1 MPGSDEPGYPE
12 REVAGP
18 ITNASTRA
26 TGGDFRTARAV
37 MNNLLVLPPERGFPL
52 PVGGNQV
59 WARCPGVARAM
70 RSPTE
75 TAHCAEKFAELTAAD
90 PDSEH
95 RMQLRTELVTEYLS
109 VAEHI
114 ARRFSGR
121 GESFDDL
128 VQVARVGLINAV
140 DRFEPDRG
148 TDFLS
153 FAVPTIMGEV
163 RRHFRDA
170 SWSVRVPRRLKE
182 LHLQI
187 GHVSG
192 ELGQRLGRAPT
203 PTEIARE
210 LDMSV
215 DEISEGLQAGN
226 AYYAVSVDKP
236 AGDDTEAAS
245 LADTLGEEDGGLE
258 SVENHEALQPLLR
271 ELPARERS
279 ILMLR
284 FFGNMTQTQIAE
296 RVGISQMH
304 VSRLLAQ
311 TLEQLRAKLTE
322 EP

>member
-1 MPGSDEPGYPE
+1 MAKPRTPAPGDLSDDEKLALFKHLAAIDRDDPR
-12 REVAGP
+12 RE
-18 ITNASTRA
+18 TL
-26 TGGDFRTARAV
+26 RTA
-37 MNNLLVLPPERGFPL
+37 
-52 PVGGNQV
+52 
-59 WARCPGVARAM
+59 
-70 RSPTE
+70 
-75 TAHCAEKFAELTAAD
+75 
-90 PDSEH
+90 
-95 RMQLRTELVTEYLS
+95 LVTEYLS

-121 GESFDDL
+121 GEAYDDL

-148 TDFLS
+148 SDFLS

-187 GHVSG
+187 GQVSG

-203 PTEIARE
+203 PTEIARA
-210 LDMSV
+210 LDLSV
-215 DEISEGLQAGN
+215 DEVSEGLQAGN
-226 AYYAVSVDKP
+226 AYYAISVDKP
-236 AGDDTEAAS
+236 AGEESESAS
-245 LADTLGEEDGGLE
+245 LADTLGAEDDGLE

-271 ELPARERS
+271 ELPERERT

-284 FFGNMTQTQIAE
+284 FFGNMTQTQIAK

-311 TLEQLRAKLTE
+311 TLQHLRDKLTD

>member
-1 MPGSDEPGYPE
+1 MRGS
-12 REVAGP
+12 
-18 ITNASTRA
+18 TT
-26 TGGDFRTARAV
+26 TA
-37 MNNLLVLPPERGFPL
+37 P
-52 PVGGNQV
+52 
-59 WARCPGVARAM
+59 
-70 RSPTE
+70 
-75 TAHCAEKFAELTAAD
+75 CAEKFAELSGISGEA
-90 PDSEH
+90 EQQ
-95 RMQLRTELVTEYLS
+95 RRGRLRDELVTEYLP

-121 GESFDDL
+121 GEAFDDL

-140 DRFEPDRG
+140 DRFEPERG
-148 TDFLS
+148 SDFMS

-163 RRHFRDA
+163 RRYFRDS

-187 GHVSG
+187 GQVSG
-192 ELGQRLGRAPT
+192 ALGQRLGRAPT

-210 LDMSV
+210 LNLTV
-215 DEISEGLQAGN
+215 DEVSEGLQAGN

-236 AGDDTEAAS
+236 AGDDGEAAS
-245 LADTLGEEDGGLE
+245 LADTLGEEDGSLE

-271 ELPARERS
+271 ALPPRERT

-284 FFGNMTQTQIAE
+284 FFGNMTQSQIAE

-311 TLEQLRAKLTE
+311 TLEKLRAKLTDE
-322 EP
+322 F

>member
-1 MPGSDEPGYPE
+1 MPKTQTPVSGELDDEQKAALFEELAATDPADPH
-12 REVAGP
+12 RETV
-18 ITNASTRA
+18 
-26 TGGDFRTARAV
+26 RTA
-37 MNNLLVLPPERGFPL
+37 
-52 PVGGNQV
+52 
-59 WARCPGVARAM
+59 
-70 RSPTE
+70 
-75 TAHCAEKFAELTAAD
+75 
-90 PDSEH
+90 
-95 RMQLRTELVTEYLS
+95 LVTEYLP

-121 GESFDDL
+121 GEAYDDL

-148 TDFLS
+148 SDFLS

-187 GHVSG
+187 SAISG
-192 ELGQRLGRAPT
+192 ELGQKLGRAPT
-203 PTEIARE
+203 PSEIARA
-210 LDMSV
+210 LDLSV
-215 DEISEGLQAGN
+215 DEVNEGLQAGN
-226 AYYAVSVDKP
+226 AYYAISVDKP
-236 AGDDTEAAS
+236 AGDDQESSS
-245 LADTLGEEDGGLE
+245 LAETLGGEDNALE

-271 ELPARERS
+271 ELPERERT

-284 FFGNMTQTQIAE
+284 FFGNMTQTQIAK

-311 TLEQLRAKLTE
+311 TLAHLREKLTE

>member
-1 MPGSDEPGYPE
+1 
-12 REVAGP
+12 
-18 ITNASTRA
+18 
-26 TGGDFRTARAV
+26 
-37 MNNLLVLPPERGFPL
+37 
-52 PVGGNQV
+52 
-59 WARCPGVARAM
+59 M

-75 TAHCAEKFAELTAAD
+75 TATCAEKFAELTAPGSD
-90 PDSEH
+90 EQ
-95 RMQLRTELVTEYLS
+95 RRLRLRAELVMEYLS

-114 ARRFSGR
+114 ARRFRGR
-121 GESFDDL
+121 GEAFDDL

-163 RRHFRDA
+163 RRHFRDT

-187 GHVSG
+187 GQVSG

-203 PTEIARE
+203 PTEIALE
-210 LDMSV
+210 VNMSV
-215 DEISEGLQAGN
+215 EEVSEGLQAGN

-236 AGDDTEAAS
+236 AGDDAEAAS

-271 ELPARERS
+271 ELPPRERT

-311 TLEQLRAKLTE
+311 TLAHLRAKLTQD
-322 EP
+322 P

>member
-1 MPGSDEPGYPE
+1 
-12 REVAGP
+12 
-18 ITNASTRA
+18 
-26 TGGDFRTARAV
+26 
-37 MNNLLVLPPERGFPL
+37 
-52 PVGGNQV
+52 
-59 WARCPGVARAM
+59 M

-75 TAHCAEKFAELTAAD
+75 TSTCAEKFAELTAAGSD
-90 PDSEH
+90 TE
-95 RMQLRTELVTEYLS
+95 RRLALRAELVTEYLS

-121 GESFDDL
+121 GEAFDDL

-140 DRFEPDRG
+140 DRFEPERG

-187 GHVSG
+187 GQVSG

-210 LDMSV
+210 LDMTV
-215 DEISEGLQAGN
+215 EEVSEGLQAGN

-236 AGDDTEAAS
+236 AGDDAESVS
-245 LADTLGEEDGGLE
+245 LADTLGEEDDGLE
-258 SVENHEALQPLLR
+258 SVENHESLQPLLR
-271 ELPARERS
+271 ALPARERT

-296 RVGISQMH
+296 HVGISQMH

-311 TLEQLRAKLTE
+311 TLEHLRAKLTE

>member
-1 MPGSDEPGYPE
+1 M
-12 REVAGP
+12 RVADDRRV
-18 ITNASTRA
+18 S
-26 TGGDFRTARAV
+26 
-37 MNNLLVLPPERGFPL
+37 
-52 PVGGNQV
+52 
-59 WARCPGVARAM
+59 VARTRNGDTDEKLA
-70 RSPTE
+70 
-75 TAHCAEKFAELTAAD
+75 KFADLAATAPGD
-90 PDSEH
+90 PRRE
-95 RMQLRTELVTEYLS
+95 RLRSDLVTEYLS

-121 GESFDDL
+121 GESYDDL

-148 TDFLS
+148 SDFLS

-187 GHVSG
+187 GQVSG

-210 LDMSV
+210 LDLTV
-215 DEISEGLQAGN
+215 DEVSEGLQAGN
-226 AYYAVSVDKP
+226 AYYAISVDKP
-236 AGDDTEAAS
+236 ASEESESAS
-245 LADTLGEEDGGLE
+245 LADTLGEEDVGLE

-271 ELPARERS
+271 ELPARERT

-311 TLEQLRAKLTE
+311 TLQHLREKLVDE
-322 EP
+322 E

>member
-1 MPGSDEPGYPE
+1 
-12 REVAGP
+12 
-18 ITNASTRA
+18 
-26 TGGDFRTARAV
+26 
-37 MNNLLVLPPERGFPL
+37 
-52 PVGGNQV
+52 
-59 WARCPGVARAM
+59 M

-75 TAHCAEKFAELTAAD
+75 AAACAQKFAELSAAGSD
-90 PDSEH
+90 E
-95 RMQLRTELVTEYLS
+95 RRRCRLRTELVTEYLS
-109 VAEHI
+109 VAENI

-121 GESFDDL
+121 GEAFDDL

-140 DRFEPDRG
+140 DRFQPERG

-163 RRHFRDA
+163 RRYFRDS

-182 LHLQI
+182 LHLRI
-187 GHVSG
+187 GQVSG

-203 PTEIARE
+203 PSEIAHE
-210 LDMSV
+210 LGLTVEDV
-215 DEISEGLQAGN
+215 SEGLQAGN

-236 AGDDTEAAS
+236 AGDDGEAVS
-245 LADTLGEEDGGLE
+245 LADTLGNEDDGLE

-271 ELPARERS
+271 GLPSRERT

-284 FFGNMTQTQIAE
+284 FFGNLTQTQIAE

-311 TLEQLRAKLTE
+311 TLEKLRTQLIDDSDASEKPVDVPAHVRKGRKSSALRTG
-322 EP
+322 

>member
-1 MPGSDEPGYPE
+1 MT
-12 REVAGP
+12 VA
-18 ITNASTRA
+18 TSRARA
-26 TGGDFRTARAV
+26 TTGELDDD
-37 MNNLLVLPPERGFPL
+37 
-52 PVGGNQV
+52 
-59 WARCPGVARAM
+59 
-70 RSPTE
+70 
-75 TAHCAEKFAELTAAD
+75 EKIALFKQLAAAD
-90 PDSEH
+90 PDDPRREAVRSA
-95 RMQLRTELVTEYLS
+95 LVTEYLS

-121 GESFDDL
+121 GEAYDDL

-148 TDFLS
+148 SDFLS

-187 GHVSG
+187 GQVSG

-203 PTEIARE
+203 PTEIARA
-210 LDMSV
+210 LDLTV
-215 DEISEGLQAGN
+215 DEVSEGLQAGN
-226 AYYAVSVDKP
+226 AYYAISVDKP
-236 AGDDTEAAS
+236 AGEESESAS

-271 ELPARERS
+271 ELPERERT

-284 FFGNMTQTQIAE
+284 FFGNMTQTQIAK

-311 TLEQLRAKLTE
+311 TLHQLREKLTD

>member
-1 MPGSDEPGYPE
+1 
-12 REVAGP
+12 
-18 ITNASTRA
+18 
-26 TGGDFRTARAV
+26 
-37 MNNLLVLPPERGFPL
+37 
-52 PVGGNQV
+52 
-59 WARCPGVARAM
+59 M

-75 TAHCAEKFAELTAAD
+75 TATSTEKFAEMAAATSD
-90 PDSEH
+90 T
-95 RMQLRTELVTEYLS
+95 RRRAKLRAELVTEYLA

-114 ARRFSGR
+114 ACRFSGR
-121 GESFDDL
+121 GEPFDDL

-140 DRFEPDRG
+140 DRFEPARG

-187 GHVSG
+187 GQVSG

-203 PTEIARE
+203 PTELARE
-210 LDMSV
+210 LGMSV

-226 AYYAVSVDKP
+226 AYYAISVDKP
-236 AGDDTEAAS
+236 ASDDSEAAS
-245 LADTLGEEDGGLE
+245 LADTLGEEDSALE
-258 SVENHEALQPLLR
+258 SVENHQALQPLLR
-271 ELPARERS
+271 ELPARERT

-296 RVGISQMH
+296 RIGISQMH

-311 TLEQLRAKLTE
+311 TLEHLRGKLSTE
-322 EP
+322 P

>member
-1 MPGSDEPGYPE
+1 MAETRLAGTVEDNDSSEDHTPTFADLAAAAPDDPR
-12 REVAGP
+12 RE
-18 ITNASTRA
+18 
-26 TGGDFRTARAV
+26 
-37 MNNLLVLPPERGFPL
+37 
-52 PVGGNQV
+52 
-59 WARCPGVARAM
+59 
-70 RSPTE
+70 
-75 TAHCAEKFAELTAAD
+75 
-90 PDSEH
+90 
-95 RMQLRTELVTEYLS
+95 QLRTALVTQYLS

-121 GESFDDL
+121 GEAYEDL
-128 VQVARVGLINAV
+128 LQVARVGLINAV
-140 DRFEPDRG
+140 DRFEPERG

-187 GHVSG
+187 GQASS

-210 LDMSV
+210 LDLTP
-215 DEISEGLQAGN
+215 DEVSEGLQAGN

-236 AGDDTEAAS
+236 AGEDDEAAS
-245 LADTLGEEDGGLE
+245 LADTLGEEDYGIE
-258 SVENHEALQPLLR
+258 TVENHEALQPLLR
-271 ELPARERS
+271 DLAPRERT

-284 FFGNMTQTQIAE
+284 FFGNMTQTQIAK

-311 TLEQLRAKLTE
+311 TLQHLREKLTE

>member
-1 MPGSDEPGYPE
+1 MGQARTSEP
-12 REVAGP
+12 A
-18 ITNASTRA
+18 A
-26 TGGDFRTARAV
+26 DARKEEQHA
-37 MNNLLVLPPERGFPL
+37 
-52 PVGGNQV
+52 
-59 WARCPGVARAM
+59 
-70 RSPTE
+70 
-75 TAHCAEKFAELTAAD
+75 KFARLAATPADD
-90 PDSEH
+90 PRRE
-95 RMQLRTELVTEYLS
+95 RLRTELVTQFLP

-121 GESFDDL
+121 GEAYDDL

-140 DRFEPDRG
+140 DRFEPERG

-187 GHVSG
+187 GQVSG

-203 PTEIARE
+203 PTEIARA
-210 LDMSV
+210 LDLSV
-215 DEISEGLQAGN
+215 DEVSEGLQAGN
-226 AYYAVSVDKP
+226 AYYAISVDKP
-236 AGDDTEAAS
+236 AGDENDAAS
-245 LADTLGEEDGGLE
+245 LADTLGEMDEGLE

-271 ELPARERS
+271 ELPQRERT
-279 ILMLR
+279 IVMLR

-311 TLEQLRAKLTE
+311 TLQQLREKLTDDS
-322 EP
+322 